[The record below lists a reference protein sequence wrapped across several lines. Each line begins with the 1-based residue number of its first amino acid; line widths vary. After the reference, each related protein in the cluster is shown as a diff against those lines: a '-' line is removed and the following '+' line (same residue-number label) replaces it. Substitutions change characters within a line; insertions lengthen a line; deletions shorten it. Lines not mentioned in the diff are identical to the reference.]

1 VSTAPRPNHP
11 PTGRPINPNSI
22 IRKFLHWWFRAPAG
36 IAYVSVNGSIDMTA
50 ALAYLD
56 QLAQHD
62 GPKVSV
68 QHLLAGVIGRTLH
81 HHPAANARII
91 GRRIVAVDDV
101 AAAMPVNLLG
111 TKAEAGS
118 ELGMAL
124 VEKLQVRSLRQIST
138 ATRSAVKEER
148 AGKSS
153 HPFIGLM
160 KGLAKRMPQRLLDG
174 ALDAM
179 DASMRTPAIA
189 EQFYQTF
196 PVTTG
201 LTNPGAA
208 LANLQ
213 GAKFTGGAFSLPQK
227 LLHVGTLW
235 GVTPISD
242 DVFAVDGQAVVR
254 PALPVLL
261 VFDHRLI
268 DGVAAGRMMQFAVHV
283 LQDPERWFGPDGTHE
298 GPEPWQP

>member
-1 VSTAPRPNHP
+1 MPTSTERPSP
-11 PTGRPINPNSI
+11 PAGRPINPRSI
-22 IRKFLHWWFRAPAG
+22 IRKFASWWFRAPG
-36 IAYVSVNGSIDMTA
+36 GSAYVSVNGSIDMTA
-50 ALAYLD
+50 ALAYLE
-56 QLAQHD
+56 QLATHA
-62 GPKVSV
+62 GEKVSV

-91 GRRIVAVDDV
+91 GDRIVPVAEV

-111 TKAEAGS
+111 HASGEAS

-124 VEKLQVRSLRQIST
+124 VERLQAKSLRDIARST
-138 ATRSAVKEER
+138 RAAVREER
-148 AGKSS
+148 QGRSSNPLIAAMKSA
-153 HPFIGLM
+153 
-160 KGLAKRMPQRLLDG
+160 AKRMPQGVLNR

-179 DASMRTPAIA
+179 DAGMRTPAIA
-189 EQFYQTF
+189 EQVYRTF

-208 LANLQ
+208 LADLP

-227 LLHVGTLW
+227 LVHVGTMW

-242 DVFAVDGQAVVR
+242 DVFAVDGQAVVL

-261 VFDHRLI
+261 IFDHRLI
-268 DGVAAGRMMQFAVHV
+268 DGVAAGRMLQFAVHI
-283 LQDPERWFGPDGTHE
+283 LQDPERWFGPDGTHA
-298 GPEPWQP
+298 GPEPWRS

>member
-1 VSTAPRPNHP
+1 MSKPSSFTP

-22 IRKFLHWWFRAPAG
+22 IRKFLTWWFRAPNG

-50 ALAYLD
+50 SLAYLER
-56 QLAQHD
+56 LAATD

-91 GRRIVAVDDV
+91 GHRIMAVPDV

-111 TKAEAGS
+111 HAGESGS

-124 VEKLQVRSLRQIST
+124 VERLQVRSLRQIST

-148 AGKSS
+148 AGRSSNPLIGVLKS
-153 HPFIGLM
+153 
-160 KGLAKRMPQRLLDG
+160 LAKRSPQLVLDR
-174 ALDAM
+174 ALDAL
-179 DASMRTPAIA
+179 DASLRNPAIA
-189 EQFYQTF
+189 NQFYKSL

-208 LANLQ
+208 LADLP

-235 GVTPISD
+235 GVTPITD
-242 DVFAVDGQAVVR
+242 DVFAIDGQAVVR

-268 DGVAAGRMMQFAVHV
+268 DGVAAGRMLQFAFHV
-283 LQDPERWFGPDGTHE
+283 LQHPERWFGPDGQHE
-298 GPEPWQP
+298 GPEPYAA

>member
-1 VSTAPRPNHP
+1 MPSP
-11 PTGRPINPNSI
+11 PIPPSGRPINRESI
-22 IRKFLHWWFRAPAG
+22 IRKFLMWWFRQPHG

-50 ALAYLD
+50 SLAYLD
-56 QLAQHD
+56 RLAKQP

-81 HHPAANARII
+81 HHPAANARIV
-91 GRRIVAVDDV
+91 GRRIIPVSDV

-111 TKAEAGS
+111 HSGEKTS

-124 VEKLQVRSLRQIST
+124 VEKLQERNLREVAD
-138 ATRSAVKEER
+138 ATRGAVKEER
-148 AGKSS
+148 SGRSS
-153 HPFIGLM
+153 HPVMGLL
-160 KGLAKRMPQRLLDG
+160 KKLAVHMPQAVLDRSLD
-174 ALDAM
+174 ALDA
-179 DASMRTPAIA
+179 SLQNPTIA
-189 EQFYQTF
+189 EQFYRSL

-208 LANLQ
+208 LADLQ

-227 LLHVGTLW
+227 LVHVGTLW
-235 GVTPISD
+235 GVTPIAD
-242 DVFAVDGQAVVR
+242 DVFAIDGKPEVR

-268 DGVAAGRMMQFAVHV
+268 DGVAAGRMLQFAFHI
-283 LQDPERWFGPDGTHE
+283 LQNPEVWFGSDGLHRGPD
-298 GPEPWQP
+298 PV